1 MSADASLINIVTYCL
16 SKMSEKKEKDDAA
29 KTDKPLKDRPDKK
42 HSIDDYK
49 SEDKDEIIQEKL
61 E

>member
-1 MSADASLINIVTYCL
+1 
-16 SKMSEKKEKDDAA
+16 MSEKKEKDDAA

-42 HSIDDYK
+42 PSVDDYK